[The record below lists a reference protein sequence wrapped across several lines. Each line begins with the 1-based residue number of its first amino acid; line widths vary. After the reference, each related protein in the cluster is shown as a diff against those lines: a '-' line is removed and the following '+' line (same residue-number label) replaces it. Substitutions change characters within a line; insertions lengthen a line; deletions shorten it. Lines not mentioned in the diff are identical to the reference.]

1 MHPSLKGYSSA
12 RAMSERASSRAEARS
27 VSRVSSSIAMGIDK
41 GRALVKNPAVPVDI
55 IAKVAVIIPIQF
67 ACLFFLHLT
76 YYKLPPNSFIFILF
90 FTFYNS
96 TCIQYF
102 FFTHYIRDPFFQL
115 LIYT

>member
-27 VSRVSSSIAMGIDK
+27 VSRVSSSIALGIDK

-76 YYKLPPNSFIFILF
+76 YYKLPPNSFIFFYFLPSIILPV
-90 FTFYNS
+90 YKIS
-96 TCIQYF
+96 SS
-102 FFTHYIRDPFFQL
+102 
-115 LIYT
+115 LIISGIPSSSC